1 MLSKNNFNEKIRQMD
16 EKKERF
22 SIRKL
27 TVGAASVLI
36 GLIFIGVGGQTVHAD
51 TVPAT
56 QTEAVATK
64 AATTDDTTTTSTDD
78 SAAKAATETSSTK
91 ETDAQTQSTTTQVSA
106 QTSSSDAKTTAP
118 ETEVKTETETT
129 EKAEKDLTKTTAD
142 AETAKTG
149 TEDTTTPKTETDAKA
164 EETTTLKT
172 NQKAAPAK
180 DLAAQKTVTPAQNNY
195 NTADWD
201 GSLDNTTHEYTLTGY
216 HGENKEDIY
225 IPNTNDFIKAGTI
238 SDTDK
243 VYITKD
249 LIQTIT
255 KAGATSITIDDQG
268 ADDKNKVYAKG
279 DWSNGFASSSTL
291 KKVDLSHLDASGVT
305 NMNNMF
311 FNDSNLESVN
321 LSGTKFGNVASANA
335 VFYQDP
341 KLTTVNMSGTDLSH
355 VNGANAWFGTDSA
368 LTNLDFSNVTFPDEI
383 TNIFIYAD
391 NNNLKNVNLTG
402 AKNVPVDFLKAYVKA
417 VGNSG
422 ATSIDLRGFNFDKVT
437 DLSSWFA
444 NMPNVKS
451 IDLSGVDL
459 SHVTNVDD
467 MFYNDP
473 NLESINLSGVKFGN
487 VTNANAVFFKDPKLT
502 NLDMSNVDL
511 TNVHGINAWFSGA
524 DNLANINFSNTTFP
538 EAFTDIPTAKL
549 TSVNITGAKNIPA
562 GLLKAYVRALG
573 NSGATSIDVRGINF
587 DRVTDLSGWFANMPN
602 IKNIDLSGV
611 DLSHAT
617 NIDNMFYNNPNLES
631 VNLSGVKFGN
641 VTKAGAVFYGDKN
654 LTDLNMSDV
663 DLTKVHNIKAWFI
676 GDNNLSKVNFNNTT
690 FPETFDNF
698 PTNKLTNVNI
708 SGAKNVPASILKA
721 YVKALGNSGATS
733 IDLRGINFDRV
744 TDLSGWFA
752 NMPNIKS
759 IDLSGVDLSHATN
772 IDNMFYN
779 NPNLESVNLSGVKFG
794 NVRSANAV
802 FYGDAKLT
810 DVDMSGVD
818 LSHVN
823 GANAWFM
830 GDSNLTTVDFSNVTF
845 PDKFT
850 NTFAHADGKLKNVN
864 LTGAKNVPADF
875 LRAYV
880 KSEAN
885 SGATSIDVSN
895 FDLNKNDLSDLSGLF
910 TNMPNLKEVNVTG
923 LVTDKVKNVSRMFYN
938 DSALTT
944 IVGLDTW
951 DTSNVTDMSY
961 IFASFTN
968 PTTDNHKP
976 QGLEHTGSL
985 KALDLSGWKTSNV
998 TNMAC
1003 MFTGQNHL
1011 ETLKGLSNWN
1021 TSKVTNMAQMFHG
1034 LSKLQDGSLGDLS
1047 KWDTSNVTDMTYMF
1061 AVMSLQTDLSF
1072 VNGWK
1077 TGMVTDMSYM
1087 FAKDEKL
1094 QKLDLSN
1101 WDVSSVGLKET
1112 EQNYSFGAMFSGD
1125 TALTSVGD
1133 ISHWR
1138 TDNVHDTRQMFYGTT
1153 SLKNIDLSGWNTGK
1167 LQIAEGMFWNSGAQ
1181 YINLDHWDFSNIKRL
1196 DDYGFVKAQGELS
1209 GVENMFADLTN
1220 NAVVKMDG
1228 IVLPDANTVFV
1239 VTDFRGYHPIAV
1251 IANGKN
1257 GESLAD
1263 LVKLNKQTWTD
1274 KNNQTVLGR
1283 QNTNKLVFFD
1293 ADDLTKKVGIEGL
1306 NFIFDSEKDLADQFN
1321 TAIGEDAVKKAIG
1334 SLASKWDVQ
1343 RDTENGKLKPALRL
1357 NNITPAAFV
1366 ALLAVNGDPTEKVP
1380 EEVPRDIAMVYAQYK
1395 LHFIKDS
1402 NPGSGTTSDEKP
1414 NPDNHP
1420 TDNNGKNDD
1429 HHGDNVAPHGENKP
1443 QANHKKDDK
1452 KESKT
1457 ISPKAMEKAKN
1468 NRGSVKKLGA
1478 VKTATKNNVVK
1489 AATKT
1494 APKAENTL
1502 PQTGEKQNNLALF
1515 GLGLLSLFGLGSL
1528 VDRKRR
1534 N

>member
-1 MLSKNNFNEKIRQMD
+1 MD

-36 GLIFIGVGGQTVHAD
+36 GLTFIGVSGQTVHAD
-51 TVPAT
+51 TVPAA
-56 QTEAVATK
+56 QNEEVAPK
-64 AATTDDTTTTSTDD
+64 ATTTDDTIKTADD
-78 SAAKAATETSSTK
+78 SAVKITTETPVSSTK
-91 ETDAQTQSTTTQVSA
+91 ETDAQTQSTTKTSDQTVSTDVKNA
-106 QTSSSDAKTTAP
+106 AS
-118 ETEVKTETETT
+118 ETEVKTETETA
-129 EKAEKDLTKTTAD
+129 KKVEKDLTKTAPDEETEKTV
-142 AETAKTG
+142 AEDVASKT
-149 TEDTTTPKTETDAKA
+149 TDAKD
-164 EETTTLKT
+164 TTTLKT
-172 NQKAAPAK
+172 DQKAALAK
-180 DLAAQKTVTPAQNNY
+180 DLAAQKTATPVQKNY

-201 GSLDNTTHEYTLTGY
+201 GNINNTTHEYTLTGY
-216 HGENKEDIY
+216 HGEDKENIY
-225 IPNTNDFIKAGTI
+225 IPNTDDFIKAGTI

-255 KAGATSITIDDQG
+255 RAGAESITIDDQG
-268 ADDKNKVYAKG
+268 SDDKNKVYAKG
-279 DWSNGFASSSTL
+279 DWSKAFNSSTL
-291 KKVDLSHLDASGVT
+291 KKADLKHLDTSGVT
-305 NMNNMF
+305 N
-311 FNDSNLESVN
+311 
-321 LSGTKFGNVASANA
+321 LSMA
-335 VFYQDP
+335 
-341 KLTTVNMSGTDLSH
+341 
-355 VNGANAWFGTDSA
+355 
-368 LTNLDFSNVTFPDEI
+368 
-383 TNIFIYAD
+383 
-391 NNNLKNVNLTG
+391 
-402 AKNVPVDFLKAYVKA
+402 
-417 VGNSG
+417 
-422 ATSIDLRGFNFDKVT
+422 
-437 DLSSWFA
+437 
-444 NMPNVKS
+444 
-451 IDLSGVDL
+451 
-459 SHVTNVDD
+459 
-467 MFYNDP
+467 
-473 NLESINLSGVKFGN
+473 
-487 VTNANAVFFKDPKLT
+487 
-502 NLDMSNVDL
+502 
-511 TNVHGINAWFSGA
+511 
-524 DNLANINFSNTTFP
+524 
-538 EAFTDIPTAKL
+538 
-549 TSVNITGAKNIPA
+549 
-562 GLLKAYVRALG
+562 
-573 NSGATSIDVRGINF
+573 
-587 DRVTDLSGWFANMPN
+587 FANMPN
-602 IKNIDLSGV
+602 IKSIDLSGV

-641 VTKAGAVFYGDKN
+641 VTKAGAVFYGD
-654 LTDLNMSDV
+654 
-663 DLTKVHNIKAWFI
+663 A
-676 GDNNLSKVNFNNTT
+676 
-690 FPETFDNF
+690 
-698 PTNKLTNVNI
+698 KLTN
-708 SGAKNVPASILKA
+708 
-721 YVKALGNSGATS
+721 
-733 IDLRGINFDRV
+733 
-744 TDLSGWFA
+744 
-752 NMPNIKS
+752 
-759 IDLSGVDLSHATN
+759 
-772 IDNMFYN
+772 
-779 NPNLESVNLSGVKFG
+779 
-794 NVRSANAV
+794 
-802 FYGDAKLT
+802 
-810 DVDMSGVD
+810 VDMSGVD

-864 LTGAKNVPADF
+864 LTRAKNVPADF

-923 LVTDKVKNVSRMFYN
+923 LVTDKVENVSRMFYN

-1220 NAVVKMDG
+1220 NAVIKMDG

-1343 RDTENGKLKPALRL
+1343 RDTENGKLKPDIRL
-1357 NNITPAAFV
+1357 DNAPVHITPAAFV
-1366 ALLAVNGDPTEKVP
+1366 ALLALNSDPTEEIP

-1414 NPDNHP
+1414 TPDNHP

-1478 VKTATKNNVVK
+1478 VKTTTKNNVVK

>member
-1 MLSKNNFNEKIRQMD
+1 MD

-36 GLIFIGVGGQTVHAD
+36 GLTFIGVSGQTVHAD
-51 TVPAT
+51 TVPAA
-56 QTEAVATK
+56 QNEEVAPK
-64 AATTDDTTTTSTDD
+64 ATTTDDTIKTADD
-78 SAAKAATETSSTK
+78 SAVKITTETPVSSTK
-91 ETDAQTQSTTTQVSA
+91 ETDAQTQSTTKTSDQTVSTDVKNA
-106 QTSSSDAKTTAP
+106 AS
-118 ETEVKTETETT
+118 ETEVKTETETA
-129 EKAEKDLTKTTAD
+129 KKVEKDLTKTAPDEETEKTV
-142 AETAKTG
+142 AEDVASKT
-149 TEDTTTPKTETDAKA
+149 TDAKD
-164 EETTTLKT
+164 TTTLKT
-172 NQKAAPAK
+172 DQKAALAK
-180 DLAAQKTVTPAQNNY
+180 DLAAQKTAAPVQKNY
-195 NTADWD
+195 NTTDWD
-201 GSLDNTTHEYTLTGY
+201 GNLDNTTHEYTLTGY
-216 HGENKEDIY
+216 HGEDKENIY
-225 IPNTNDFIKAGTI
+225 IPNTDDFIKAGTI

-255 KAGATSITIDDQG
+255 RAGAESITIDDQG
-268 ADDKNKVYAKG
+268 SDDKNKVYAKG

-562 GLLKAYVRALG
+562 GLLKAYV
-573 NSGATSIDVRGINF
+573 
-587 DRVTDLSGWFANMPN
+587 
-602 IKNIDLSGV
+602 
-611 DLSHAT
+611 
-617 NIDNMFYNNPNLES
+617 
-631 VNLSGVKFGN
+631 
-641 VTKAGAVFYGDKN
+641 
-654 LTDLNMSDV
+654 
-663 DLTKVHNIKAWFI
+663 
-676 GDNNLSKVNFNNTT
+676 
-690 FPETFDNF
+690 
-698 PTNKLTNVNI
+698 
-708 SGAKNVPASILKA
+708 
-721 YVKALGNSGATS
+721 KALGNSGATT
-733 IDLRGINFDRV
+733 IDLRGFDFNKV
-744 TDLSGWFA
+744 TDLSGWFD

-794 NVRSANAV
+794 NVTKANAV

-830 GDSNLTTVDFSNVTF
+830 GDSNLTTVDFSNVIF

-864 LTGAKNVPADF
+864 LTRAKNVPADF

-885 SGATSIDVSN
+885 SGAISIDVSN

-923 LVTDKVKNVSRMFYN
+923 LVTDKVENVSRMFYN

-1220 NAVVKMDG
+1220 NAVIKMDG

-1274 KNNQTVLGR
+1274 KNDQTVLGR

-1468 NRGSVKKLGA
+1468 NRGSVEKLGA

>member
-1 MLSKNNFNEKIRQMD
+1 MD

-36 GLIFIGVGGQTVHAD
+36 GLTFIGVSGQTVHAD
-51 TVPAT
+51 TVPAA
-56 QTEAVATK
+56 QNEEVAPK
-64 AATTDDTTTTSTDD
+64 ATTTDDTIKTADD
-78 SAAKAATETSSTK
+78 SAVKITTETPVSSTK
-91 ETDAQTQSTTTQVSA
+91 ETDAQTQSTTKTSDQTVSTDVKNA
-106 QTSSSDAKTTAP
+106 AS
-118 ETEVKTETETT
+118 ETEVKTETETA
-129 EKAEKDLTKTTAD
+129 KKVEKDLTKTAPDEETEKTV
-142 AETAKTG
+142 AEDVASKT
-149 TEDTTTPKTETDAKA
+149 TDAKD
-164 EETTTLKT
+164 TTTLKT
-172 NQKAAPAK
+172 DQKAALAK
-180 DLAAQKTVTPAQNNY
+180 DLAAQKTAAPVQKNY
-195 NTADWD
+195 NTTDWD
-201 GSLDNTTHEYTLTGY
+201 GNLDNTTHEYTLTGY
-216 HGENKEDIY
+216 HGEDKENIY
-225 IPNTNDFIKAGTI
+225 IPNTDDFIKAGTI

-255 KAGATSITIDDQG
+255 RAGAESITIDDQG
-268 ADDKNKVYAKG
+268 SDDKNKVYAKG

-562 GLLKAYVRALG
+562 GLLKAYV
-573 NSGATSIDVRGINF
+573 
-587 DRVTDLSGWFANMPN
+587 
-602 IKNIDLSGV
+602 
-611 DLSHAT
+611 
-617 NIDNMFYNNPNLES
+617 
-631 VNLSGVKFGN
+631 
-641 VTKAGAVFYGDKN
+641 
-654 LTDLNMSDV
+654 
-663 DLTKVHNIKAWFI
+663 
-676 GDNNLSKVNFNNTT
+676 
-690 FPETFDNF
+690 
-698 PTNKLTNVNI
+698 
-708 SGAKNVPASILKA
+708 
-721 YVKALGNSGATS
+721 KALGNSGATT
-733 IDLRGINFDRV
+733 IDLRGFDFNKV

-794 NVRSANAV
+794 NVTKANAV

-830 GDSNLTTVDFSNVTF
+830 GDSNLTTVDFSNVIF

-864 LTGAKNVPADF
+864 LTRAKNVPADF

-885 SGATSIDVSN
+885 SGAISIDVSN

-923 LVTDKVKNVSRMFYN
+923 LVTDKVENVSRMFYN

-1220 NAVVKMDG
+1220 NAVIKMDG

-1468 NRGSVKKLGA
+1468 NRGSVEKLGA

>member
-1 MLSKNNFNEKIRQMD
+1 M
-16 EKKERF
+16 
-22 SIRKL
+22 
-27 TVGAASVLI
+27 
-36 GLIFIGVGGQTVHAD
+36 
-51 TVPAT
+51 
-56 QTEAVATK
+56 
-64 AATTDDTTTTSTDD
+64 
-78 SAAKAATETSSTK
+78 
-91 ETDAQTQSTTTQVSA
+91 
-106 QTSSSDAKTTAP
+106 
-118 ETEVKTETETT
+118 
-129 EKAEKDLTKTTAD
+129 
-142 AETAKTG
+142 
-149 TEDTTTPKTETDAKA
+149 
-164 EETTTLKT
+164 
-172 NQKAAPAK
+172 
-180 DLAAQKTVTPAQNNY
+180 
-195 NTADWD
+195 
-201 GSLDNTTHEYTLTGY
+201 TGY
-216 HGENKEDIY
+216 HGEDKENIY
-225 IPNTNDFIKAGTI
+225 IPNTDDFIKAGTI

-255 KAGATSITIDDQG
+255 RAGAESITIDDQG
-268 ADDKNKVYAKG
+268 SDDKNKVYAKG
-279 DWSNGFASSSTL
+279 DWSNAFNSSTL
-291 KKVDLSHLDASGVT
+291 KKADLKHLDTSGVT
-305 NMNNMF
+305 N
-311 FNDSNLESVN
+311 
-321 LSGTKFGNVASANA
+321 LSMA
-335 VFYQDP
+335 
-341 KLTTVNMSGTDLSH
+341 
-355 VNGANAWFGTDSA
+355 
-368 LTNLDFSNVTFPDEI
+368 
-383 TNIFIYAD
+383 
-391 NNNLKNVNLTG
+391 
-402 AKNVPVDFLKAYVKA
+402 
-417 VGNSG
+417 
-422 ATSIDLRGFNFDKVT
+422 
-437 DLSSWFA
+437 
-444 NMPNVKS
+444 
-451 IDLSGVDL
+451 
-459 SHVTNVDD
+459 
-467 MFYNDP
+467 
-473 NLESINLSGVKFGN
+473 
-487 VTNANAVFFKDPKLT
+487 
-502 NLDMSNVDL
+502 
-511 TNVHGINAWFSGA
+511 
-524 DNLANINFSNTTFP
+524 
-538 EAFTDIPTAKL
+538 
-549 TSVNITGAKNIPA
+549 
-562 GLLKAYVRALG
+562 
-573 NSGATSIDVRGINF
+573 
-587 DRVTDLSGWFANMPN
+587 
-602 IKNIDLSGV
+602 
-611 DLSHAT
+611 
-617 NIDNMFYNNPNLES
+617 
-631 VNLSGVKFGN
+631 
-641 VTKAGAVFYGDKN
+641 
-654 LTDLNMSDV
+654 
-663 DLTKVHNIKAWFI
+663 
-676 GDNNLSKVNFNNTT
+676 
-690 FPETFDNF
+690 
-698 PTNKLTNVNI
+698 
-708 SGAKNVPASILKA
+708 
-721 YVKALGNSGATS
+721 
-733 IDLRGINFDRV
+733 
-744 TDLSGWFA
+744 FA

-759 IDLSGVDLSHATN
+759 IALSGVDLSHATN

-802 FYGDAKLT
+802 FYGNAKLT

-885 SGATSIDVSN
+885 SGATSIDLRKIN
-895 FDLNKNDLSDLSGLF
+895 FDRVTDLSGWF
-910 TNMPNLKEVNVTG
+910 ANMPNLKEVNVTG

-976 QGLEHTGSL
+976 QGLEYTGSL

-1003 MFTGQNHL
+1003 MFTGQDHL

-1138 TDNVHDTRQMFYGTT
+1138 TENVHDTRQMFYGTT

-1167 LQIAEGMFWNSGAQ
+1167 LQIAEGMFRNSGAQ

-1220 NAVVKMDG
+1220 NAVIKMDG

-1343 RDTENGKLKPALRL
+1343 RDTENGKLKPDIRL
-1357 NNITPAAFV
+1357 DNAPVHITPAAFV

-1380 EEVPRDIAMVYAQYK
+1380 EEVSRDIAMVYAQYK

-1429 HHGDNVAPHGENKP
+1429 HHDDNIAPHGEDKP
-1443 QANHKKDDK
+1443 QSGHKDK
-1452 KESKT
+1452 KNNKSNKKET
-1457 ISPKAMEKAKN
+1457 IAPKAAKKAKN
-1468 NRGSVKKLGA
+1468 NRGGVKKLGA
-1478 VKTATKNNVVK
+1478 VKTSTKNNVVK
-1489 AATKT
+1489 AATT
-1494 APKAENTL
+1494 AKSEDTL
-1502 PQTGEKQNNLALF
+1502 PQTGEKQNNLALL
-1515 GLGLLSLFGLGSL
+1515 GLCLLSLLDIGSL
-1528 VDRKRR
+1528 IDRKRR

>member
-36 GLIFIGVGGQTVHAD
+36 GLTFIGVSGQTVHAD
-51 TVPAT
+51 TVPAA
-56 QTEAVATK
+56 QNEEVAPK
-64 AATTDDTTTTSTDD
+64 ATTTDDTIKTADD
-78 SAAKAATETSSTK
+78 SAVKITTETPVSSTK

-562 GLLKAYVRALG
+562 GLLKAYV
-573 NSGATSIDVRGINF
+573 
-587 DRVTDLSGWFANMPN
+587 
-602 IKNIDLSGV
+602 
-611 DLSHAT
+611 
-617 NIDNMFYNNPNLES
+617 
-631 VNLSGVKFGN
+631 
-641 VTKAGAVFYGDKN
+641 
-654 LTDLNMSDV
+654 
-663 DLTKVHNIKAWFI
+663 
-676 GDNNLSKVNFNNTT
+676 
-690 FPETFDNF
+690 
-698 PTNKLTNVNI
+698 
-708 SGAKNVPASILKA
+708 
-721 YVKALGNSGATS
+721 KALGNSGATT
-733 IDLRGINFDRV
+733 IDLRGFDFNKV

-923 LVTDKVKNVSRMFYN
+923 LVTDKVENVSRMFYN

-1220 NAVVKMDG
+1220 NAVIKMDG

-1321 TAIGEDAVKKAIG
+1321 TAIGEDAVKKAVG

-1478 VKTATKNNVVK
+1478 VKTATKNNVVT

-1494 APKAENTL
+1494 APKVENTL

-1515 GLGLLSLFGLGSL
+1515 GLGLLSLLGLGSL

>member
-36 GLIFIGVGGQTVHAD
+36 GLTFIGVSGQTVHAD
-51 TVPAT
+51 TVPAA
-56 QTEAVATK
+56 QNEEVAPK
-64 AATTDDTTTTSTDD
+64 ATTTDDTIKTADD
-78 SAAKAATETSSTK
+78 SAVKITTETPVSSTK
-91 ETDAQTQSTTTQVSA
+91 ETDAQTQSTTKTSDQTVSTDVKNA
-106 QTSSSDAKTTAP
+106 AS
-118 ETEVKTETETT
+118 ETEVKTETETA
-129 EKAEKDLTKTTAD
+129 KKVEKDLTKTAPDEETEKTV
-142 AETAKTG
+142 AEDVASKT
-149 TEDTTTPKTETDAKA
+149 TDAKD
-164 EETTTLKT
+164 TTTLKT
-172 NQKAAPAK
+172 DQKAALAK
-180 DLAAQKTVTPAQNNY
+180 DLAAQKTAAPVQKNY
-195 NTADWD
+195 NTTDWD
-201 GSLDNTTHEYTLTGY
+201 GNLDNTTHEYTLTGY
-216 HGENKEDIY
+216 HGEDKENIY
-225 IPNTNDFIKAGTI
+225 IPNTDDFIKAGTI

-255 KAGATSITIDDQG
+255 RAGAESITIDDQG
-268 ADDKNKVYAKG
+268 SDDKNKVYAKG
-279 DWSNGFASSSTL
+279 DWSNAFNSSTL
-291 KKVDLSHLDASGVT
+291 KKADLKHLDTSGVT
-305 NMNNMF
+305 N
-311 FNDSNLESVN
+311 
-321 LSGTKFGNVASANA
+321 LSMA
-335 VFYQDP
+335 
-341 KLTTVNMSGTDLSH
+341 
-355 VNGANAWFGTDSA
+355 
-368 LTNLDFSNVTFPDEI
+368 
-383 TNIFIYAD
+383 
-391 NNNLKNVNLTG
+391 
-402 AKNVPVDFLKAYVKA
+402 
-417 VGNSG
+417 
-422 ATSIDLRGFNFDKVT
+422 
-437 DLSSWFA
+437 
-444 NMPNVKS
+444 
-451 IDLSGVDL
+451 
-459 SHVTNVDD
+459 
-467 MFYNDP
+467 
-473 NLESINLSGVKFGN
+473 
-487 VTNANAVFFKDPKLT
+487 
-502 NLDMSNVDL
+502 
-511 TNVHGINAWFSGA
+511 
-524 DNLANINFSNTTFP
+524 
-538 EAFTDIPTAKL
+538 
-549 TSVNITGAKNIPA
+549 
-562 GLLKAYVRALG
+562 
-573 NSGATSIDVRGINF
+573 
-587 DRVTDLSGWFANMPN
+587 FANMPN
-602 IKNIDLSGV
+602 IKSIDLSGV

-641 VTKAGAVFYGDKN
+641 VRSANAVFYGDAKLTDVDMSGVDLSHVNGANAWFMGDSN
-654 LTDLNMSDV
+654 LTTV
-663 DLTKVHNIKAWFI
+663 DFSNV
-676 GDNNLSKVNFNNTT
+676 T
-690 FPETFDNF
+690 FPDKFTNTFAHADG
-698 PTNKLTNVNI
+698 KLKNVNLT
-708 SGAKNVPASILKA
+708 GAKNVPASILKA

-744 TDLSGWFA
+744 IDLSGWFA

-794 NVRSANAV
+794 NVTKANAVFYGDAKLTDVDMSGVDLSHVNGANAWFMGDSNLTTVDFSNVTFPDKFTNTFAHADGKLKNVNLTGAKNVPASILKAYVKALGNSGATSIDLRGINFDRVIDLSGWFANMPNIKSIDLSGVDLSHATNIDNMFYNNPNLESVNLSGVKFGNVTKANAV

-923 LVTDKVKNVSRMFYN
+923 LVTDKVENVSRMFYN

-1380 EEVPRDIAMVYAQYK
+1380 EEVSRDIAMVYAQYK

-1452 KESKT
+1452 KKSKT

-1515 GLGLLSLFGLGSL
+1515 GLGLLSLFGLGSF

>member
-1 MLSKNNFNEKIRQMD
+1 MD

-36 GLIFIGVGGQTVHAD
+36 GLTFIGVSGQTVHAD
-51 TVPAT
+51 TVPAA
-56 QTEAVATK
+56 QNEEVAPK
-64 AATTDDTTTTSTDD
+64 ATTTDDTIKTADD
-78 SAAKAATETSSTK
+78 SAVKITTETPVSSTK
-91 ETDAQTQSTTTQVSA
+91 ETDAQTQSTTKTSDQTVSTDVKNA
-106 QTSSSDAKTTAP
+106 AS
-118 ETEVKTETETT
+118 ETEVKTETETA
-129 EKAEKDLTKTTAD
+129 KKVEKDLTKTAPDEETEKTV
-142 AETAKTG
+142 AEDVASKT
-149 TEDTTTPKTETDAKA
+149 TDAKD
-164 EETTTLKT
+164 TTTLKT
-172 NQKAAPAK
+172 DQKAALAK
-180 DLAAQKTVTPAQNNY
+180 DLAAQKTAAPVQKNY

-201 GSLDNTTHEYTLTGY
+201 GNINNTTHEYTLTGY
-216 HGENKEDIY
+216 HGEDKENIY
-225 IPNTNDFIKAGTI
+225 IPNTDDFIKAGTI

-255 KAGATSITIDDQG
+255 RAGAESITIDDQG
-268 ADDKNKVYAKG
+268 SDDKNKVYAKG
-279 DWSNGFASSSTL
+279 DWSNAFNSSTL
-291 KKVDLSHLDASGVT
+291 KKADLKHLDTSGVT
-305 NMNNMF
+305 N
-311 FNDSNLESVN
+311 
-321 LSGTKFGNVASANA
+321 LSMA
-335 VFYQDP
+335 
-341 KLTTVNMSGTDLSH
+341 
-355 VNGANAWFGTDSA
+355 
-368 LTNLDFSNVTFPDEI
+368 
-383 TNIFIYAD
+383 
-391 NNNLKNVNLTG
+391 
-402 AKNVPVDFLKAYVKA
+402 
-417 VGNSG
+417 
-422 ATSIDLRGFNFDKVT
+422 
-437 DLSSWFA
+437 
-444 NMPNVKS
+444 
-451 IDLSGVDL
+451 
-459 SHVTNVDD
+459 
-467 MFYNDP
+467 
-473 NLESINLSGVKFGN
+473 
-487 VTNANAVFFKDPKLT
+487 
-502 NLDMSNVDL
+502 
-511 TNVHGINAWFSGA
+511 
-524 DNLANINFSNTTFP
+524 
-538 EAFTDIPTAKL
+538 
-549 TSVNITGAKNIPA
+549 
-562 GLLKAYVRALG
+562 
-573 NSGATSIDVRGINF
+573 
-587 DRVTDLSGWFANMPN
+587 
-602 IKNIDLSGV
+602 
-611 DLSHAT
+611 
-617 NIDNMFYNNPNLES
+617 
-631 VNLSGVKFGN
+631 
-641 VTKAGAVFYGDKN
+641 
-654 LTDLNMSDV
+654 
-663 DLTKVHNIKAWFI
+663 
-676 GDNNLSKVNFNNTT
+676 
-690 FPETFDNF
+690 
-698 PTNKLTNVNI
+698 
-708 SGAKNVPASILKA
+708 
-721 YVKALGNSGATS
+721 
-733 IDLRGINFDRV
+733 
-744 TDLSGWFA
+744 FA

-818 LSHVN
+818 LSNVN

-830 GDSNLTTVDFSNVTF
+830 GDSNLTTVDFSNVIF

-864 LTGAKNVPADF
+864 LTRAQNVPADF

-910 TNMPNLKEVNVTG
+910 ANMPNLKEVNVTG
-923 LVTDKVKNVSRMFYN
+923 LVTNKVENVSRMFYN
-938 DSALTT
+938 DFALTT
-944 IVGLDTW
+944 IVGLNTW
-951 DTSNVTDMSY
+951 RTSGVTDMSY

>member
-1 MLSKNNFNEKIRQMD
+1 MD

-36 GLIFIGVGGQTVHAD
+36 GLTFIGVSGQTVHAD
-51 TVPAT
+51 TVPAA
-56 QTEAVATK
+56 QNEEVAPK
-64 AATTDDTTTTSTDD
+64 ATTTDDTTTTSTDD

-291 KKVDLSHLDASGVT
+291 KKVDLSHLDASSVT

-562 GLLKAYVRALG
+562 GLLKAYVKALG
-573 NSGATSIDVRGINF
+573 NSGATTIDLRGF
-587 DRVTDLSGWFANMPN
+587 DFNKVTDLSNWFANMPSV
-602 IKNIDLSGV
+602 KSIDLSGV
-611 DLSHAT
+611 DLSHVT
-617 NIDNMFYNNPNLES
+617 NINDMFYNDPNLES
-631 VNLSGVKFGN
+631 VNLSGAKFGN
-641 VTKAGAVFYGDKN
+641 ITTANSVFNSDPKLTTVNMSGTDLSQVHGANAWFSGDSA
-654 LTDLNMSDV
+654 LTDLDFSNV
-663 DLTKVHNIKAWFI
+663 
-676 GDNNLSKVNFNNTT
+676 T
-690 FPETFDNF
+690 FPAE
-698 PTNKLTNVNI
+698 LTNTFLYANNDNLKNVNLA
-708 SGAKNVPASILKA
+708 GAKNVTADFLRA
-721 YVKALGNSGATS
+721 YVKALGNSGAT
-733 IDLRGINFDRV
+733 L
-744 TDLSGWFA
+744 
-752 NMPNIKS
+752 
-759 IDLSGVDLSHATN
+759 IDLSGNNFTINKESLTDLSS
-772 IDNMFYN
+772 
-779 NPNLESVNLSGVKFG
+779 L
-794 NVRSANAV
+794 
-802 FYGDAKLT
+802 
-810 DVDMSGVD
+810 
-818 LSHVN
+818 
-823 GANAWFM
+823 
-830 GDSNLTTVDFSNVTF
+830 
-845 PDKFT
+845 
-850 NTFAHADGKLKNVN
+850 FA
-864 LTGAKNVPADF
+864 
-875 LRAYV
+875 
-880 KSEAN
+880 
-885 SGATSIDVSN
+885 
-895 FDLNKNDLSDLSGLF
+895 
-910 TNMPNLKEVNVTG
+910 NMPNLKEVNVTG
-923 LVTDKVKNVSRMFYN
+923 LVTDKAENVSRMFYN

-1220 NAVVKMDG
+1220 NAVIKMDG

-1343 RDTENGKLKPALRL
+1343 RDTENGKLKPDIRL
-1357 NNITPAAFV
+1357 DNAPVHITPAAFV
-1366 ALLAVNGDPTEKVP
+1366 ALLALNSDPTEEIP

-1515 GLGLLSLFGLGSL
+1515 GLGLLSLFGLGSF

>member
-1 MLSKNNFNEKIRQMD
+1 MD

-36 GLIFIGVGGQTVHAD
+36 GLTFIGVSGQTVHAD
-51 TVPAT
+51 TVPAA
-56 QTEAVATK
+56 QNEEVAPK
-64 AATTDDTTTTSTDD
+64 ATTTDDTIKTADD
-78 SAAKAATETSSTK
+78 SAVKITTETPVSSTK

-562 GLLKAYVRALG
+562 GLLKAYV
-573 NSGATSIDVRGINF
+573 
-587 DRVTDLSGWFANMPN
+587 
-602 IKNIDLSGV
+602 
-611 DLSHAT
+611 
-617 NIDNMFYNNPNLES
+617 
-631 VNLSGVKFGN
+631 
-641 VTKAGAVFYGDKN
+641 
-654 LTDLNMSDV
+654 
-663 DLTKVHNIKAWFI
+663 
-676 GDNNLSKVNFNNTT
+676 
-690 FPETFDNF
+690 
-698 PTNKLTNVNI
+698 
-708 SGAKNVPASILKA
+708 
-721 YVKALGNSGATS
+721 KALGNSGATT
-733 IDLRGINFDRV
+733 IDLRGFDFNKV

-923 LVTDKVKNVSRMFYN
+923 LVTDKVENVSRMFYN

-1167 LQIAEGMFWNSGAQ
+1167 LQIAEGMFRNSGAQ

-1478 VKTATKNNVVK
+1478 VKTATKNNVVT

-1494 APKAENTL
+1494 APKVENTL

-1515 GLGLLSLFGLGSL
+1515 GLGLLSLLGLGSL

>member
-1 MLSKNNFNEKIRQMD
+1 MD

-36 GLIFIGVGGQTVHAD
+36 GLTFIGVSGQTVHAD
-51 TVPAT
+51 TVPAA
-56 QTEAVATK
+56 QNEEVAPK
-64 AATTDDTTTTSTDD
+64 AMTTDDTIKTADD
-78 SAAKAATETSSTK
+78 SAVKITTETPVSSTK
-91 ETDAQTQSTTTQVSA
+91 ETDAQTQSTTKTSDQTVSTDVKNA
-106 QTSSSDAKTTAP
+106 AS
-118 ETEVKTETETT
+118 ETEVKTETETA
-129 EKAEKDLTKTTAD
+129 KKVEKDLTKTAPDEETEKTV
-142 AETAKTG
+142 AEDVASKT
-149 TEDTTTPKTETDAKA
+149 TDAKD
-164 EETTTLKT
+164 TTTLKT
-172 NQKAAPAK
+172 DQKAALAK
-180 DLAAQKTVTPAQNNY
+180 DLAAQKTAAPVQKNY

-201 GSLDNTTHEYTLTGY
+201 GNINNTTHEYTLTGY
-216 HGENKEDIY
+216 HGEDKENIY
-225 IPNTNDFIKAGTI
+225 IPNTDDFIKAGTI

-255 KAGATSITIDDQG
+255 RAGAESITIDDQG
-268 ADDKNKVYAKG
+268 SDDKNKVYAKG
-279 DWSNGFASSSTL
+279 DWSKAFNSSTL
-291 KKVDLSHLDASGVT
+291 KKADLKHLDTSGVT
-305 NMNNMF
+305 N
-311 FNDSNLESVN
+311 
-321 LSGTKFGNVASANA
+321 LSMA
-335 VFYQDP
+335 
-341 KLTTVNMSGTDLSH
+341 
-355 VNGANAWFGTDSA
+355 
-368 LTNLDFSNVTFPDEI
+368 
-383 TNIFIYAD
+383 
-391 NNNLKNVNLTG
+391 
-402 AKNVPVDFLKAYVKA
+402 
-417 VGNSG
+417 
-422 ATSIDLRGFNFDKVT
+422 
-437 DLSSWFA
+437 
-444 NMPNVKS
+444 
-451 IDLSGVDL
+451 
-459 SHVTNVDD
+459 
-467 MFYNDP
+467 
-473 NLESINLSGVKFGN
+473 
-487 VTNANAVFFKDPKLT
+487 
-502 NLDMSNVDL
+502 
-511 TNVHGINAWFSGA
+511 
-524 DNLANINFSNTTFP
+524 
-538 EAFTDIPTAKL
+538 
-549 TSVNITGAKNIPA
+549 
-562 GLLKAYVRALG
+562 
-573 NSGATSIDVRGINF
+573 
-587 DRVTDLSGWFANMPN
+587 FANMPN
-602 IKNIDLSGV
+602 IKSIDLSGV

-641 VTKAGAVFYGDKN
+641 VTKAGAVFYGD
-654 LTDLNMSDV
+654 
-663 DLTKVHNIKAWFI
+663 A
-676 GDNNLSKVNFNNTT
+676 
-690 FPETFDNF
+690 
-698 PTNKLTNVNI
+698 KLTN
-708 SGAKNVPASILKA
+708 
-721 YVKALGNSGATS
+721 
-733 IDLRGINFDRV
+733 
-744 TDLSGWFA
+744 
-752 NMPNIKS
+752 
-759 IDLSGVDLSHATN
+759 
-772 IDNMFYN
+772 
-779 NPNLESVNLSGVKFG
+779 
-794 NVRSANAV
+794 
-802 FYGDAKLT
+802 
-810 DVDMSGVD
+810 VDMSGVN

-823 GANAWFM
+823 GANAWFK

-864 LTGAKNVPADF
+864 LTRAKNVPADF

-880 KSEAN
+880 KSKAN

-895 FDLNKNDLSDLSGLF
+895 FDLNKNDLSDLSSLF
-910 TNMPNLKEVNVTG
+910 ANMPNLKEVNVTG

-1101 WDVSSVGLKET
+1101 WDVSRVGLKET

-1133 ISHWR
+1133 ISRWR

-1220 NAVVKMDG
+1220 NAVIKMDG

-1343 RDTENGKLKPALRL
+1343 RDTENGKLKPDIRL
-1357 NNITPAAFV
+1357 DNAPVHITPAAFV
-1366 ALLAVNGDPTEKVP
+1366 ALLALNSDPTEEIP

-1452 KESKT
+1452 KKSKT

-1468 NRGSVKKLGA
+1468 NRGSVKRLGA

-1502 PQTGEKQNNLALF
+1502 PQTGEKQNNLVLF
-1515 GLGLLSLFGLGSL
+1515 GLGLLSLLGLGSL

>member
-1 MLSKNNFNEKIRQMD
+1 M
-16 EKKERF
+16 
-22 SIRKL
+22 
-27 TVGAASVLI
+27 
-36 GLIFIGVGGQTVHAD
+36 
-51 TVPAT
+51 
-56 QTEAVATK
+56 
-64 AATTDDTTTTSTDD
+64 
-78 SAAKAATETSSTK
+78 
-91 ETDAQTQSTTTQVSA
+91 
-106 QTSSSDAKTTAP
+106 
-118 ETEVKTETETT
+118 
-129 EKAEKDLTKTTAD
+129 
-142 AETAKTG
+142 
-149 TEDTTTPKTETDAKA
+149 
-164 EETTTLKT
+164 
-172 NQKAAPAK
+172 
-180 DLAAQKTVTPAQNNY
+180 
-195 NTADWD
+195 
-201 GSLDNTTHEYTLTGY
+201 TGY
-216 HGENKEDIY
+216 HGEDKENIY
-225 IPNTNDFIKAGTI
+225 IPNTDDFIKAGTI

-255 KAGATSITIDDQG
+255 RAGAESITIDDQG
-268 ADDKNKVYAKG
+268 SDDKNKVYAKG
-279 DWSNGFASSSTL
+279 DWSNAFNSSTL
-291 KKVDLSHLDASGVT
+291 KKADLKHLDTSGVT
-305 NMNNMF
+305 N
-311 FNDSNLESVN
+311 
-321 LSGTKFGNVASANA
+321 LSMA
-335 VFYQDP
+335 
-341 KLTTVNMSGTDLSH
+341 
-355 VNGANAWFGTDSA
+355 
-368 LTNLDFSNVTFPDEI
+368 
-383 TNIFIYAD
+383 
-391 NNNLKNVNLTG
+391 
-402 AKNVPVDFLKAYVKA
+402 
-417 VGNSG
+417 
-422 ATSIDLRGFNFDKVT
+422 
-437 DLSSWFA
+437 
-444 NMPNVKS
+444 
-451 IDLSGVDL
+451 
-459 SHVTNVDD
+459 
-467 MFYNDP
+467 
-473 NLESINLSGVKFGN
+473 
-487 VTNANAVFFKDPKLT
+487 
-502 NLDMSNVDL
+502 
-511 TNVHGINAWFSGA
+511 
-524 DNLANINFSNTTFP
+524 
-538 EAFTDIPTAKL
+538 
-549 TSVNITGAKNIPA
+549 
-562 GLLKAYVRALG
+562 
-573 NSGATSIDVRGINF
+573 
-587 DRVTDLSGWFANMPN
+587 
-602 IKNIDLSGV
+602 
-611 DLSHAT
+611 
-617 NIDNMFYNNPNLES
+617 
-631 VNLSGVKFGN
+631 
-641 VTKAGAVFYGDKN
+641 
-654 LTDLNMSDV
+654 
-663 DLTKVHNIKAWFI
+663 
-676 GDNNLSKVNFNNTT
+676 
-690 FPETFDNF
+690 
-698 PTNKLTNVNI
+698 
-708 SGAKNVPASILKA
+708 
-721 YVKALGNSGATS
+721 
-733 IDLRGINFDRV
+733 
-744 TDLSGWFA
+744 FA

-759 IDLSGVDLSHATN
+759 IALSGVDLSHATN

-802 FYGDAKLT
+802 FYGNAKLT

-885 SGATSIDVSN
+885 SGATSIDLRKIN
-895 FDLNKNDLSDLSGLF
+895 FDRVTDLSGWF
-910 TNMPNLKEVNVTG
+910 ANMPNLKEVNVTG

-1167 LQIAEGMFWNSGAQ
+1167 LQIAEGMFRNSGAQ

-1220 NAVVKMDG
+1220 NAVIKMDG

-1343 RDTENGKLKPALRL
+1343 RDTENGKLKPDIRL
-1357 NNITPAAFV
+1357 DNAPVHITPAAFV

-1380 EEVPRDIAMVYAQYK
+1380 EEVSRDIAMVYAQYK

-1429 HHGDNVAPHGENKP
+1429 HHDDNIAPHGEDKP
-1443 QANHKKDDK
+1443 QSGHKDK
-1452 KESKT
+1452 KNNKSNKKET
-1457 ISPKAMEKAKN
+1457 IAPKAAKKAKN
-1468 NRGSVKKLGA
+1468 NRGGVKKLGA
-1478 VKTATKNNVVK
+1478 VKTSTKNNVVK
-1489 AATKT
+1489 AATT
-1494 APKAENTL
+1494 AKSEDTL
-1502 PQTGEKQNNLALF
+1502 PQTGEKQNNLALL
-1515 GLGLLSLFGLGSL
+1515 GLCLLSLLDIGSL
-1528 VDRKRR
+1528 IDRKRR

>member
-1 MLSKNNFNEKIRQMD
+1 MD

-36 GLIFIGVGGQTVHAD
+36 GLTFIGVSGQTVHAD
-51 TVPAT
+51 TVPAA
-56 QTEAVATK
+56 QNEEVSPKAT
-64 AATTDDTTTTSTDD
+64 TTDDTIKTADD
-78 SAAKAATETSSTK
+78 SAVKITTETPVSSTK

-562 GLLKAYVRALG
+562 GLLKAYV
-573 NSGATSIDVRGINF
+573 
-587 DRVTDLSGWFANMPN
+587 
-602 IKNIDLSGV
+602 
-611 DLSHAT
+611 
-617 NIDNMFYNNPNLES
+617 
-631 VNLSGVKFGN
+631 
-641 VTKAGAVFYGDKN
+641 
-654 LTDLNMSDV
+654 
-663 DLTKVHNIKAWFI
+663 
-676 GDNNLSKVNFNNTT
+676 
-690 FPETFDNF
+690 
-698 PTNKLTNVNI
+698 
-708 SGAKNVPASILKA
+708 
-721 YVKALGNSGATS
+721 KALGNSGATT
-733 IDLRGINFDRV
+733 IDLRGFDFNKV

-923 LVTDKVKNVSRMFYN
+923 LVTDKVENVSRMFYN

-1220 NAVVKMDG
+1220 NAVIKMDG

>member
-1 MLSKNNFNEKIRQMD
+1 MD

-36 GLIFIGVGGQTVHAD
+36 GLTFIGVSGQTVHAD
-51 TVPAT
+51 TVPAA
-56 QTEAVATK
+56 QNEEVAPK
-64 AATTDDTTTTSTDD
+64 ATTTDDTIKTADD
-78 SAAKAATETSSTK
+78 SAVKITTETPVSSTK
-91 ETDAQTQSTTTQVSA
+91 ETDAQTQSTTKTSDQTVSTDVKNA
-106 QTSSSDAKTTAP
+106 AS
-118 ETEVKTETETT
+118 ETEVKTETETA
-129 EKAEKDLTKTTAD
+129 KKVEKDLTKTAPDEETEKTV
-142 AETAKTG
+142 AEDVASKT
-149 TEDTTTPKTETDAKA
+149 TDAKD
-164 EETTTLKT
+164 TTTLKT
-172 NQKAAPAK
+172 DQKAALAK
-180 DLAAQKTVTPAQNNY
+180 DLAAQKTATPVQKNY

-201 GSLDNTTHEYTLTGY
+201 GNINNTTHEYTLTGY
-216 HGENKEDIY
+216 HGEDKENIY
-225 IPNTNDFIKAGTI
+225 IPNTDDFIKAGTI

-255 KAGATSITIDDQG
+255 RAGAESITIDDQG
-268 ADDKNKVYAKG
+268 SDDKNKVYAKG
-279 DWSNGFASSSTL
+279 DWSNAFNSSTL
-291 KKVDLSHLDASGVT
+291 KKADLKHLDTSGVT
-305 NMNNMF
+305 N
-311 FNDSNLESVN
+311 
-321 LSGTKFGNVASANA
+321 LSMA
-335 VFYQDP
+335 
-341 KLTTVNMSGTDLSH
+341 
-355 VNGANAWFGTDSA
+355 
-368 LTNLDFSNVTFPDEI
+368 
-383 TNIFIYAD
+383 
-391 NNNLKNVNLTG
+391 
-402 AKNVPVDFLKAYVKA
+402 
-417 VGNSG
+417 
-422 ATSIDLRGFNFDKVT
+422 
-437 DLSSWFA
+437 
-444 NMPNVKS
+444 
-451 IDLSGVDL
+451 
-459 SHVTNVDD
+459 
-467 MFYNDP
+467 
-473 NLESINLSGVKFGN
+473 
-487 VTNANAVFFKDPKLT
+487 
-502 NLDMSNVDL
+502 
-511 TNVHGINAWFSGA
+511 
-524 DNLANINFSNTTFP
+524 
-538 EAFTDIPTAKL
+538 
-549 TSVNITGAKNIPA
+549 
-562 GLLKAYVRALG
+562 
-573 NSGATSIDVRGINF
+573 
-587 DRVTDLSGWFANMPN
+587 FANMPN
-602 IKNIDLSGV
+602 IKSIDLSGV

-641 VTKAGAVFYGDKN
+641 VTKAGAVFYGDAKLTDVDMSGVDLSHVNGANAWFMGDSN
-654 LTDLNMSDV
+654 LTTV
-663 DLTKVHNIKAWFI
+663 DFSNV
-676 GDNNLSKVNFNNTT
+676 T
-690 FPETFDNF
+690 FPDKFTNTFAHVDG
-698 PTNKLTNVNI
+698 KLKNVNLT
-708 SGAKNVPASILKA
+708 GAKNVPASILKA
-721 YVKALGNSGATS
+721 YVRALGNSGATS

-794 NVRSANAV
+794 NVTKAGAV

-864 LTGAKNVPADF
+864 LTRAQNVPADF

-910 TNMPNLKEVNVTG
+910 ANMPNLKEVNVTG
-923 LVTDKVKNVSRMFYN
+923 LVTNKVENVSRMFYN
-938 DSALTT
+938 DFALTT
-944 IVGLDTW
+944 IVGLNTW
-951 DTSNVTDMSY
+951 RTSGVTDMSY

-1220 NAVVKMDG
+1220 NAVIKMDG

>member
-1 MLSKNNFNEKIRQMD
+1 MD

-36 GLIFIGVGGQTVHAD
+36 GLTFIGVSGQTVHAD
-51 TVPAT
+51 TVPAA
-56 QTEAVATK
+56 QNEEVAPK
-64 AATTDDTTTTSTDD
+64 ATTTDDTIKTADD
-78 SAAKAATETSSTK
+78 SAVKITTETPVSSTK
-91 ETDAQTQSTTTQVSA
+91 ETDAQTQSTTKTSDQTVSTDVKNA
-106 QTSSSDAKTTAP
+106 AS
-118 ETEVKTETETT
+118 ETEVKTETETA
-129 EKAEKDLTKTTAD
+129 KKVEKDLTKTAPDEETEKTV
-142 AETAKTG
+142 AEDVASKT
-149 TEDTTTPKTETDAKA
+149 TDAKD
-164 EETTTLKT
+164 TTTLKT
-172 NQKAAPAK
+172 DQKAALAK
-180 DLAAQKTVTPAQNNY
+180 DLAAQKTAAPVQKNY
-195 NTADWD
+195 NTTDWD
-201 GSLDNTTHEYTLTGY
+201 GNLDNTTHEYTLTGY
-216 HGENKEDIY
+216 HGEDKENIY
-225 IPNTNDFIKAGTI
+225 IPNTDDFIKAGTI

-255 KAGATSITIDDQG
+255 RAGAESITIDDQG
-268 ADDKNKVYAKG
+268 SDDKNKVYAKG
-279 DWSNGFASSSTL
+279 DWSKAFNSSTL
-291 KKVDLSHLDASGVT
+291 KKADLKHLDTSGVT
-305 NMNNMF
+305 N
-311 FNDSNLESVN
+311 
-321 LSGTKFGNVASANA
+321 LSMA
-335 VFYQDP
+335 
-341 KLTTVNMSGTDLSH
+341 
-355 VNGANAWFGTDSA
+355 
-368 LTNLDFSNVTFPDEI
+368 
-383 TNIFIYAD
+383 
-391 NNNLKNVNLTG
+391 
-402 AKNVPVDFLKAYVKA
+402 
-417 VGNSG
+417 
-422 ATSIDLRGFNFDKVT
+422 
-437 DLSSWFA
+437 
-444 NMPNVKS
+444 
-451 IDLSGVDL
+451 
-459 SHVTNVDD
+459 
-467 MFYNDP
+467 
-473 NLESINLSGVKFGN
+473 
-487 VTNANAVFFKDPKLT
+487 
-502 NLDMSNVDL
+502 
-511 TNVHGINAWFSGA
+511 
-524 DNLANINFSNTTFP
+524 
-538 EAFTDIPTAKL
+538 
-549 TSVNITGAKNIPA
+549 
-562 GLLKAYVRALG
+562 
-573 NSGATSIDVRGINF
+573 
-587 DRVTDLSGWFANMPN
+587 
-602 IKNIDLSGV
+602 
-611 DLSHAT
+611 
-617 NIDNMFYNNPNLES
+617 
-631 VNLSGVKFGN
+631 
-641 VTKAGAVFYGDKN
+641 
-654 LTDLNMSDV
+654 
-663 DLTKVHNIKAWFI
+663 
-676 GDNNLSKVNFNNTT
+676 
-690 FPETFDNF
+690 
-698 PTNKLTNVNI
+698 
-708 SGAKNVPASILKA
+708 
-721 YVKALGNSGATS
+721 
-733 IDLRGINFDRV
+733 
-744 TDLSGWFA
+744 FA

-794 NVRSANAV
+794 NVTKAGAV

-864 LTGAKNVPADF
+864 LTGAKNVPASILKVYVRALGNSGATSIDLRGINFDRVTDLSGWFANMPNIKSIDLSGVDLSHATNIDNMFYNNPNLESVNLSGVKFGNVTKAGAVFYGDAKLTDVDMSGVDLSHVNGANAWFMGDSNLTTVDFSNVTFPDKFTNTFAHADGKLKNVNLTRAKNVPADF

-885 SGATSIDVSN
+885 SGATSIDVSD

-923 LVTDKVKNVSRMFYN
+923 LVTDKVENVSRMFYN

-1220 NAVVKMDG
+1220 NAVIKMDG

-1429 HHGDNVAPHGENKP
+1429 HHDDNIAPHGEDKP
-1443 QANHKKDDK
+1443 QSGHKDK
-1452 KESKT
+1452 KNNKSNKKET
-1457 ISPKAMEKAKN
+1457 IAPKAAKKAKN
-1468 NRGSVKKLGA
+1468 NRGGVKKLGA
-1478 VKTATKNNVVK
+1478 VKTSTKNNVVK
-1489 AATKT
+1489 AATT
-1494 APKAENTL
+1494 AKSEDTL
-1502 PQTGEKQNNLALF
+1502 PQTGEKQNNLALL
-1515 GLGLLSLFGLGSL
+1515 GLCLLSLLDIGSL
-1528 VDRKRR
+1528 IDRKRR

>member
-1 MLSKNNFNEKIRQMD
+1 MD

-36 GLIFIGVGGQTVHAD
+36 GLTFIGVSGQTVHAD
-51 TVPAT
+51 TVPAA
-56 QTEAVATK
+56 QNEEVAPK
-64 AATTDDTTTTSTDD
+64 ATTTDDTIKTADD
-78 SAAKAATETSSTK
+78 SAVKITTETPVSSTK

-562 GLLKAYVRALG
+562 GLLKAYV
-573 NSGATSIDVRGINF
+573 
-587 DRVTDLSGWFANMPN
+587 
-602 IKNIDLSGV
+602 
-611 DLSHAT
+611 
-617 NIDNMFYNNPNLES
+617 
-631 VNLSGVKFGN
+631 
-641 VTKAGAVFYGDKN
+641 
-654 LTDLNMSDV
+654 
-663 DLTKVHNIKAWFI
+663 
-676 GDNNLSKVNFNNTT
+676 
-690 FPETFDNF
+690 
-698 PTNKLTNVNI
+698 
-708 SGAKNVPASILKA
+708 
-721 YVKALGNSGATS
+721 KALGNSGATT
-733 IDLRGINFDRV
+733 IDLRGFDFNKV

-923 LVTDKVKNVSRMFYN
+923 LVTDKVENVSRMFYN

-1478 VKTATKNNVVK
+1478 VKTATKNNVVT

-1494 APKAENTL
+1494 APKVENTL

-1515 GLGLLSLFGLGSL
+1515 GLGLLSLLGLGSL

>member
-1 MLSKNNFNEKIRQMD
+1 M
-16 EKKERF
+16 
-22 SIRKL
+22 
-27 TVGAASVLI
+27 
-36 GLIFIGVGGQTVHAD
+36 
-51 TVPAT
+51 
-56 QTEAVATK
+56 
-64 AATTDDTTTTSTDD
+64 
-78 SAAKAATETSSTK
+78 
-91 ETDAQTQSTTTQVSA
+91 
-106 QTSSSDAKTTAP
+106 
-118 ETEVKTETETT
+118 
-129 EKAEKDLTKTTAD
+129 
-142 AETAKTG
+142 
-149 TEDTTTPKTETDAKA
+149 
-164 EETTTLKT
+164 
-172 NQKAAPAK
+172 
-180 DLAAQKTVTPAQNNY
+180 
-195 NTADWD
+195 
-201 GSLDNTTHEYTLTGY
+201 TGY
-216 HGENKEDIY
+216 HGEDKENIY
-225 IPNTNDFIKAGTI
+225 IPNTDDFIKAGTI

-255 KAGATSITIDDQG
+255 RAGAESITIDDQG
-268 ADDKNKVYAKG
+268 SDDKNKVYAKG
-279 DWSNGFASSSTL
+279 DWSNAFNSSTL
-291 KKVDLSHLDASGVT
+291 KKADLKHLDTSGVT
-305 NMNNMF
+305 N
-311 FNDSNLESVN
+311 
-321 LSGTKFGNVASANA
+321 LSMA
-335 VFYQDP
+335 
-341 KLTTVNMSGTDLSH
+341 
-355 VNGANAWFGTDSA
+355 
-368 LTNLDFSNVTFPDEI
+368 
-383 TNIFIYAD
+383 
-391 NNNLKNVNLTG
+391 
-402 AKNVPVDFLKAYVKA
+402 
-417 VGNSG
+417 
-422 ATSIDLRGFNFDKVT
+422 
-437 DLSSWFA
+437 
-444 NMPNVKS
+444 
-451 IDLSGVDL
+451 
-459 SHVTNVDD
+459 
-467 MFYNDP
+467 
-473 NLESINLSGVKFGN
+473 
-487 VTNANAVFFKDPKLT
+487 
-502 NLDMSNVDL
+502 
-511 TNVHGINAWFSGA
+511 
-524 DNLANINFSNTTFP
+524 
-538 EAFTDIPTAKL
+538 
-549 TSVNITGAKNIPA
+549 
-562 GLLKAYVRALG
+562 
-573 NSGATSIDVRGINF
+573 
-587 DRVTDLSGWFANMPN
+587 
-602 IKNIDLSGV
+602 
-611 DLSHAT
+611 
-617 NIDNMFYNNPNLES
+617 
-631 VNLSGVKFGN
+631 
-641 VTKAGAVFYGDKN
+641 
-654 LTDLNMSDV
+654 
-663 DLTKVHNIKAWFI
+663 
-676 GDNNLSKVNFNNTT
+676 
-690 FPETFDNF
+690 
-698 PTNKLTNVNI
+698 
-708 SGAKNVPASILKA
+708 
-721 YVKALGNSGATS
+721 
-733 IDLRGINFDRV
+733 
-744 TDLSGWFA
+744 FA

-759 IDLSGVDLSHATN
+759 IALSGVDLSHATN

-802 FYGDAKLT
+802 FYGNAKLT

-830 GDSNLTTVDFSNVTF
+830 GDSNLTTVDFSNVIF

-864 LTGAKNVPADF
+864 LTRAKNVPADF

-885 SGATSIDVSN
+885 SGAISIDVSN

-923 LVTDKVKNVSRMFYN
+923 LVTDKVENVSRMFYN

-1220 NAVVKMDG
+1220 NAVIKMDG

-1468 NRGSVKKLGA
+1468 NRGSVEKLGA

>member
-1 MLSKNNFNEKIRQMD
+1 MD

-36 GLIFIGVGGQTVHAD
+36 GLIFIGVGGQTVHAN

-149 TEDTTTPKTETDAKA
+149 IEDTTTPKTETDAKA

-562 GLLKAYVRALG
+562 GLLKAYVKAVG
-573 NSGATSIDVRGINF
+573 NSGATTIDLRGF
-587 DRVTDLSGWFANMPN
+587 DFNKVTDLSNWFANMPSV
-602 IKNIDLSGV
+602 KSIDLSGV
-611 DLSHAT
+611 DLSHVT
-617 NIDNMFYNNPNLES
+617 NINDMFYNDPNLES
-631 VNLSGVKFGN
+631 VNLSGAKFGN
-641 VTKAGAVFYGDKN
+641 ITTANSVFNSDPKLTTVNMSGTDLSQVHGANAWFSGDSA
-654 LTDLNMSDV
+654 LTDLDFSNV
-663 DLTKVHNIKAWFI
+663 
-676 GDNNLSKVNFNNTT
+676 T
-690 FPETFDNF
+690 FPAE
-698 PTNKLTNVNI
+698 LTNTFLYANNDNLKNVNLA
-708 SGAKNVPASILKA
+708 GAKNVTADFLRA

-733 IDLRGINFDRV
+733 INLSVNNFTINKESL
-744 TDLSGWFA
+744 TDLSSLFA
-752 NMPNIKS
+752 
-759 IDLSGVDLSHATN
+759 
-772 IDNMFYN
+772 
-779 NPNLESVNLSGVKFG
+779 
-794 NVRSANAV
+794 
-802 FYGDAKLT
+802 
-810 DVDMSGVD
+810 
-818 LSHVN
+818 
-823 GANAWFM
+823 
-830 GDSNLTTVDFSNVTF
+830 
-845 PDKFT
+845 
-850 NTFAHADGKLKNVN
+850 
-864 LTGAKNVPADF
+864 
-875 LRAYV
+875 
-880 KSEAN
+880 
-885 SGATSIDVSN
+885 
-895 FDLNKNDLSDLSGLF
+895 
-910 TNMPNLKEVNVTG
+910 NMPNLKEVNVTG

-976 QGLEHTGSL
+976 QGLEYTGSL

-1220 NAVVKMDG
+1220 NAVIKMDG

-1321 TAIGEDAVKKAIG
+1321 TAIGEDAVKKVIG

-1478 VKTATKNNVVK
+1478 VKTTTKNNVVK

>member
-1 MLSKNNFNEKIRQMD
+1 MD

-36 GLIFIGVGGQTVHAD
+36 GLTFIGVSGQTVHAD
-51 TVPAT
+51 TVPAA
-56 QTEAVATK
+56 QNEEVAPK
-64 AATTDDTTTTSTDD
+64 ATTTDDTIKTADD
-78 SAAKAATETSSTK
+78 SAVKITTETPVSSTK
-91 ETDAQTQSTTTQVSA
+91 ETDAQTQSTTKTSDQTVSTDVKNA
-106 QTSSSDAKTTAP
+106 AS
-118 ETEVKTETETT
+118 ETEVKTETETA
-129 EKAEKDLTKTTAD
+129 KKVEKDLTKTAPDEETEKTV
-142 AETAKTG
+142 AEDVASKT
-149 TEDTTTPKTETDAKA
+149 TDAKD
-164 EETTTLKT
+164 TTTLKT
-172 NQKAAPAK
+172 DQKAALAK
-180 DLAAQKTVTPAQNNY
+180 DLAAQKTAAPVQKNY
-195 NTADWD
+195 NTTDWD
-201 GSLDNTTHEYTLTGY
+201 GNLDNTTHEYTLTGY
-216 HGENKEDIY
+216 HGEDKENIY
-225 IPNTNDFIKAGTI
+225 IPNTDDFIKAGTI

-255 KAGATSITIDDQG
+255 RAGAESITIDDQG
-268 ADDKNKVYAKG
+268 SDDKNKVYAKG

-562 GLLKAYVRALG
+562 GLLKAYV
-573 NSGATSIDVRGINF
+573 
-587 DRVTDLSGWFANMPN
+587 
-602 IKNIDLSGV
+602 
-611 DLSHAT
+611 
-617 NIDNMFYNNPNLES
+617 
-631 VNLSGVKFGN
+631 
-641 VTKAGAVFYGDKN
+641 
-654 LTDLNMSDV
+654 
-663 DLTKVHNIKAWFI
+663 
-676 GDNNLSKVNFNNTT
+676 
-690 FPETFDNF
+690 
-698 PTNKLTNVNI
+698 
-708 SGAKNVPASILKA
+708 
-721 YVKALGNSGATS
+721 KALGNSGATT
-733 IDLRGINFDRV
+733 IDLRGFDFNKV

-794 NVRSANAV
+794 NVTKANAV

-923 LVTDKVKNVSRMFYN
+923 LVTDKVENVSRMFYN

-1167 LQIAEGMFWNSGAQ
+1167 LQIAEGMFRNSGAQ

-1220 NAVVKMDG
+1220 NAVIKMDG

-1274 KNNQTVLGR
+1274 KNDQTVLGR

-1380 EEVPRDIAMVYAQYK
+1380 EEVSRDIAMVYAQYK

-1468 NRGSVKKLGA
+1468 NRGSVEKLGA

>member
-1 MLSKNNFNEKIRQMD
+1 MD

-36 GLIFIGVGGQTVHAD
+36 GLTFIGVSGQTVHAD
-51 TVPAT
+51 TVPAA
-56 QTEAVATK
+56 QNEEVAPK
-64 AATTDDTTTTSTDD
+64 ATTTDDTIKTADD
-78 SAAKAATETSSTK
+78 SAVKITTETPVSSTK
-91 ETDAQTQSTTTQVSA
+91 ETDAQTQSTTKTSDQTVSTDVKNA
-106 QTSSSDAKTTAP
+106 AS
-118 ETEVKTETETT
+118 ETEVKTETETA
-129 EKAEKDLTKTTAD
+129 KKVEKDLTKTAPDEETEKTV
-142 AETAKTG
+142 AEDVASKT
-149 TEDTTTPKTETDAKA
+149 TDAKD
-164 EETTTLKT
+164 TTTLKT
-172 NQKAAPAK
+172 DQKAALAK
-180 DLAAQKTVTPAQNNY
+180 DLAAQKTAAPVQKNY

-201 GSLDNTTHEYTLTGY
+201 GNINNTTHEYTLTGY
-216 HGENKEDIY
+216 HGEDKENIY
-225 IPNTNDFIKAGTI
+225 IPNTDDFIKAGTI

-255 KAGATSITIDDQG
+255 RAGAESITIDDQG
-268 ADDKNKVYAKG
+268 SDDKNKVYAKG
-279 DWSNGFASSSTL
+279 DWSNAFNSSTL
-291 KKVDLSHLDASGVT
+291 KKADLKHLDTSGVT
-305 NMNNMF
+305 N
-311 FNDSNLESVN
+311 
-321 LSGTKFGNVASANA
+321 LSMA
-335 VFYQDP
+335 
-341 KLTTVNMSGTDLSH
+341 
-355 VNGANAWFGTDSA
+355 
-368 LTNLDFSNVTFPDEI
+368 
-383 TNIFIYAD
+383 
-391 NNNLKNVNLTG
+391 
-402 AKNVPVDFLKAYVKA
+402 
-417 VGNSG
+417 
-422 ATSIDLRGFNFDKVT
+422 
-437 DLSSWFA
+437 
-444 NMPNVKS
+444 
-451 IDLSGVDL
+451 
-459 SHVTNVDD
+459 
-467 MFYNDP
+467 
-473 NLESINLSGVKFGN
+473 
-487 VTNANAVFFKDPKLT
+487 
-502 NLDMSNVDL
+502 
-511 TNVHGINAWFSGA
+511 
-524 DNLANINFSNTTFP
+524 
-538 EAFTDIPTAKL
+538 
-549 TSVNITGAKNIPA
+549 
-562 GLLKAYVRALG
+562 
-573 NSGATSIDVRGINF
+573 
-587 DRVTDLSGWFANMPN
+587 
-602 IKNIDLSGV
+602 
-611 DLSHAT
+611 
-617 NIDNMFYNNPNLES
+617 
-631 VNLSGVKFGN
+631 
-641 VTKAGAVFYGDKN
+641 
-654 LTDLNMSDV
+654 
-663 DLTKVHNIKAWFI
+663 
-676 GDNNLSKVNFNNTT
+676 
-690 FPETFDNF
+690 
-698 PTNKLTNVNI
+698 
-708 SGAKNVPASILKA
+708 
-721 YVKALGNSGATS
+721 
-733 IDLRGINFDRV
+733 
-744 TDLSGWFA
+744 FA

-794 NVRSANAV
+794 NVRSANA
-802 FYGDAKLT
+802 
-810 DVDMSGVD
+810 
-818 LSHVN
+818 
-823 GANAWFM
+823 WFK

-864 LTGAKNVPADF
+864 LTRAQNVPADF

-910 TNMPNLKEVNVTG
+910 ANMPNLKEVNVTG
-923 LVTDKVKNVSRMFYN
+923 LVTNKVENVSRMFYN
-938 DSALTT
+938 DFALTT
-944 IVGLDTW
+944 IVGLNTW
-951 DTSNVTDMSY
+951 RTSGVTDMSY

>member
-142 AETAKTG
+142 AETAKTAKTG

-511 TNVHGINAWFSGA
+511 TNVHGINAW
-524 DNLANINFSNTTFP
+524 
-538 EAFTDIPTAKL
+538 
-549 TSVNITGAKNIPA
+549 
-562 GLLKAYVRALG
+562 
-573 NSGATSIDVRGINF
+573 
-587 DRVTDLSGWFANMPN
+587 
-602 IKNIDLSGV
+602 
-611 DLSHAT
+611 
-617 NIDNMFYNNPNLES
+617 
-631 VNLSGVKFGN
+631 
-641 VTKAGAVFYGDKN
+641 
-654 LTDLNMSDV
+654 
-663 DLTKVHNIKAWFI
+663 
-676 GDNNLSKVNFNNTT
+676 
-690 FPETFDNF
+690 
-698 PTNKLTNVNI
+698 
-708 SGAKNVPASILKA
+708 
-721 YVKALGNSGATS
+721 
-733 IDLRGINFDRV
+733 
-744 TDLSGWFA
+744 
-752 NMPNIKS
+752 
-759 IDLSGVDLSHATN
+759 
-772 IDNMFYN
+772 
-779 NPNLESVNLSGVKFG
+779 
-794 NVRSANAV
+794 
-802 FYGDAKLT
+802 
-810 DVDMSGVD
+810 
-818 LSHVN
+818 
-823 GANAWFM
+823 
-830 GDSNLTTVDFSNVTF
+830 
-845 PDKFT
+845 
-850 NTFAHADGKLKNVN
+850 
-864 LTGAKNVPADF
+864 
-875 LRAYV
+875 
-880 KSEAN
+880 
-885 SGATSIDVSN
+885 
-895 FDLNKNDLSDLSGLF
+895 
-910 TNMPNLKEVNVTG
+910 
-923 LVTDKVKNVSRMFYN
+923 
-938 DSALTT
+938 
-944 IVGLDTW
+944 
-951 DTSNVTDMSY
+951 
-961 IFASFTN
+961 
-968 PTTDNHKP
+968 
-976 QGLEHTGSL
+976 
-985 KALDLSGWKTSNV
+985 
-998 TNMAC
+998 
-1003 MFTGQNHL
+1003 
-1011 ETLKGLSNWN
+1011 
-1021 TSKVTNMAQMFHG
+1021 
-1034 LSKLQDGSLGDLS
+1034 
-1047 KWDTSNVTDMTYMF
+1047 
-1061 AVMSLQTDLSF
+1061 
-1072 VNGWK
+1072 
-1077 TGMVTDMSYM
+1077 
-1087 FAKDEKL
+1087 
-1094 QKLDLSN
+1094 
-1101 WDVSSVGLKET
+1101 
-1112 EQNYSFGAMFSGD
+1112 
-1125 TALTSVGD
+1125 
-1133 ISHWR
+1133 
-1138 TDNVHDTRQMFYGTT
+1138 
-1153 SLKNIDLSGWNTGK
+1153 
-1167 LQIAEGMFWNSGAQ
+1167 
-1181 YINLDHWDFSNIKRL
+1181 
-1196 DDYGFVKAQGELS
+1196 
-1209 GVENMFADLTN
+1209 
-1220 NAVVKMDG
+1220 
-1228 IVLPDANTVFV
+1228 
-1239 VTDFRGYHPIAV
+1239 
-1251 IANGKN
+1251 
-1257 GESLAD
+1257 
-1263 LVKLNKQTWTD
+1263 
-1274 KNNQTVLGR
+1274 
-1283 QNTNKLVFFD
+1283 
-1293 ADDLTKKVGIEGL
+1293 
-1306 NFIFDSEKDLADQFN
+1306 
-1321 TAIGEDAVKKAIG
+1321 
-1334 SLASKWDVQ
+1334 
-1343 RDTENGKLKPALRL
+1343 
-1357 NNITPAAFV
+1357 
-1366 ALLAVNGDPTEKVP
+1366 
-1380 EEVPRDIAMVYAQYK
+1380 
-1395 LHFIKDS
+1395 
-1402 NPGSGTTSDEKP
+1402 
-1414 NPDNHP
+1414 
-1420 TDNNGKNDD
+1420 
-1429 HHGDNVAPHGENKP
+1429 
-1443 QANHKKDDK
+1443 
-1452 KESKT
+1452 
-1457 ISPKAMEKAKN
+1457 
-1468 NRGSVKKLGA
+1468 
-1478 VKTATKNNVVK
+1478 
-1489 AATKT
+1489 
-1494 APKAENTL
+1494 
-1502 PQTGEKQNNLALF
+1502 
-1515 GLGLLSLFGLGSL
+1515 
-1528 VDRKRR
+1528 
-1534 N
+1534 